1 MSSADDL
8 DAYESKLELDLY
20 REYKDVVNIFKYA
33 VETERRFYLCNA
45 VDLKVRTEGGDVYY
59 EVSMS
64 DAWIWDMYRPSR
76 FVKSA
81 KVLTFRDVSIEEIQH
96 TDLEVPEGS
105 SP

>member
-8 DAYESKLELDLY
+8 DAYESRLELDLY
-20 REYKDVVNIFKYA
+20 REYKDVVNIFTYA

-45 VDLKVRTEGGDVYY
+45 VDVKVRTEGGDVYY
-59 EVSMS
+59 EVSLG
-64 DAWIWDMYRPSR
+64 DAWVWDMYRPSR

-96 TDLEVPEGS
+96 TDLEVPETK
-105 SP
+105 